1 MSLRHALLALLTSEP
16 MTGYDL
22 VKSFRASASLVWHA
36 PDSQIYPELRKMQS
50 EGLILG
56 TAVPRGEHATKK
68 QYSITEA
75 GLSAFRDWM
84 NTTLE
89 YSRERDPAHLKAAYF
104 EWATPEAA
112 RGQLLAHI
120 DHYRARAEV
129 WRRMAA
135 ALADHSDPTLAK
147 RLKTFPESWEAI
159 IEYKIFAYEGLV
171 AQAEQQIVWAQRGLD
186 LVERLSEG
194 GNRAT
199 KDGQRGDERISPL
212 RAER

>member
-36 PDSQIYPELRKMQS
+36 PDSQIYPELRKMEG

-56 TAVPRGEHATKK
+56 TPVPWGEHTTKQ

-75 GLSAFRDWM
+75 GVSAFREWM
-84 NTTLE
+84 NTPLE

-112 RGQLLAHI
+112 REQLLAHI

-129 WRRMAA
+129 WRRMTT

-147 RLKTFPESWEAI
+147 RLRAFPESWEAI

-171 AQAEQQIVWAQRGLD
+171 AQAEQQITWAERGLD
-186 LVERLSEG
+186 LIDRLSG
-194 GNRAT
+194 QAQRAT
-199 KDGQRGDERISPL
+199 AGGTAPSEALGSAQRSR
-212 RAER
+212 